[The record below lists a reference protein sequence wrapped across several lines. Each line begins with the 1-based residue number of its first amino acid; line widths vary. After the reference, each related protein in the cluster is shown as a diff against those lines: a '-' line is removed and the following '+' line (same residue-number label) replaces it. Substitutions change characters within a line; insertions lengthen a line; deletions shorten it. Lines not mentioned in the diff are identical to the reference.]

1 MFAALQ
7 CVMTTV
13 RTQPAV
19 VATHTISKGNV
30 IEEDAITVRD
40 IAQDSALTDSFRSV
54 DDVIGRFARVDI
66 VENSL
71 VLRSMARASPSVPK
85 GYTIITVR
93 LASSA
98 DEMTVGDTVTLAG
111 TTLDGTPYNE
121 SQEPDTPILHELAT
135 DAVLVEAASK
145 DSSGMDTAVFAMRPE
160 EAAAVLRAQQYS
172 AIIAV
177 TG

>member
-7 CVMTTV
+7 CVVATV
-13 RTQPAV
+13 RTQPTV
-19 VATHTISKGNV
+19 VATHAISRGNV
-30 IEEDAITVRD
+30 IEADAIAVRD
-40 IAQDSALTDSFRSV
+40 IAQDSSLTDSFRSV
-54 DDVIGRFARVDI
+54 EDVVGRFARVDI

-71 VLRSMARASPSVPK
+71 VLRSMARDSPSVPK
-85 GYTIITVR
+85 GHTIITVR

-98 DEMTVGDTVTLAG
+98 SEMTVGDTVTLAG
-111 TTLDGTPYNE
+111 TTLDGTPYDE
-121 SQEPDTPILHELAT
+121 SQESGTPILHELAT
-135 DAVLVEAASK
+135 EAVLIETASK

>member
-7 CVMTTV
+7 CVMATV

-19 VATHTISKGNV
+19 VATHAISRGTV
-30 IEEDAITVRD
+30 IEADALAVRD
-40 IAQDSALTDSFRSV
+40 VAQDSALTDSFRSV

-71 VLRSMARASPSVPK
+71 VLRSMARDSPSVPK

-93 LASSA
+93 LASSVG
-98 DEMTVGDTVTLAG
+98 EMTVGDAVTLSG
-111 TTLDGTPYNE
+111 TTLDGTPYDE
-121 SQEPDTPILHELAT
+121 SQESVTPMLHELAT
-135 DAVLVEAASK
+135 EAVLIEAATK
-145 DSSGMDTAVFAMRPE
+145 DSSGADTAVFAMRPE

>member
-1 MFAALQ
+1 MFAALR
-7 CVMTTV
+7 CVVATV

-19 VATHTISKGNV
+19 VATHAISRGDV
-30 IEEDAITVRD
+30 IEADAIAVRD
-40 IAQDSALTDSFRSV
+40 VAQDSSLTDSFRSV

-71 VLRSMARASPSVPK
+71 VLRSMARASPPVPK

-98 DEMTVGDTVTLAG
+98 DEMTVGDSVTLAG
-111 TTLDGTPYNE
+111 AALDDMSCDE
-121 SQEPDTPILHELAT
+121 SQGSDTPMLHELAT
-135 DAVLVEAASK
+135 EAVLIETASK
-145 DSSGMDTAVFAMRPE
+145 DSNGADAAVFAMRPE
-160 EAAAVLRAQQYS
+160 EAAAVLRAQQHS